1 MRCTPVYAHE
11 MHTYEM
17 HTCEMH
23 VYEVHAYRIGACEV
37 YTYETHA
44 HETHTHE
51 MPMRHMPMSVTNTG
65 PLGLGACLGSAA
77 LAQVVFFVASHT
89 IFLSSFFRFDVLVY

>member
-1 MRCTPVYAHE
+1 
-11 MHTYEM
+11 
-17 HTCEMH
+17 
-23 VYEVHAYRIGACEV
+23 
-37 YTYETHA
+37 
-44 HETHTHE
+44 
-51 MPMRHMPMSVTNTG
+51 MPMSVTNTG